1 MSSTADLE
9 GALLQQQSCGEFIHV
24 TVQESRTYTVFIDE
38 DIIEPKHYRELLS
51 LLFNASENDH
61 INFMINS
68 GGGNLSTALAIVEA
82 INHTEAG
89 VTANIIGDCHSAAS
103 IIMLNCPEV
112 VVCDSASCLVHTASY
127 GISGN
132 NGMVKAFTEF
142 NVQQIDRLLDETY
155 SGFLT
160 ETELENVKQGIEL
173 WFTAEDIRKR
183 LKKRHAWL
191 IEKCGQ
197 SSIDARL

>member
-1 MSSTADLE
+1 MRK
-9 GALLQQQSCGEFIHV
+9 EFN
-24 TVQESRTYTVFIDE
+24 
-38 DIIEPKHYRELLS
+38 IIEPKHYRELLS
-51 LLFNASENDH
+51 IMFNATENDH
-61 INFMINS
+61 ISFMINS

-82 INHTEAG
+82 IGHTEAG
-89 VTANIIGDCHSAAS
+89 VTANILGECHSAAS

-112 VVCDSASCLVHTASY
+112 VVCDNASCLVHTASY

-155 SGFLT
+155 SGFLS
-160 ETELENVKQGIEL
+160 ESELENVKQGIEL

-183 LKKRHAWL
+183 LEDRNRWL
-191 IEKCGQ
+191 EANQ
-197 SSIDARL
+197 Q